1 MGLRVELSHVGLP
14 IVTLS
19 FNFVSLFSFCL
30 VCSFFSLFVSI
41 FACPRLCFLL
51 FPFFSLLFVLLPL
64 STFSQVVGC
73 FVVNTLKETFLELRR
88 FGMHQLSF
96 LSARLSQSTLCS
108 PVLCYFHTILVDN
121 AFSIRCGIHL
131 SPTPRHE
138 TLIGI
143 LLQERGL
150 ARKRKKR
157 INVVPD
163 CSPYIPSSSILPR
176 RFH

>member
-1 MGLRVELSHVGLP
+1 MGLRVELSHEGLP

-30 VCSFFSLFVSI
+30 VCSFFSLFISI

-108 PVLCYFHTILVDN
+108 PV
-121 AFSIRCGIHL
+121 FSI
-131 SPTPRHE
+131 S
-138 TLIGI
+138 
-143 LLQERGL
+143 
-150 ARKRKKR
+150 
-157 INVVPD
+157 
-163 CSPYIPSSSILPR
+163 IPSLLIT
-176 RFH
+176 RFPFVAGFT